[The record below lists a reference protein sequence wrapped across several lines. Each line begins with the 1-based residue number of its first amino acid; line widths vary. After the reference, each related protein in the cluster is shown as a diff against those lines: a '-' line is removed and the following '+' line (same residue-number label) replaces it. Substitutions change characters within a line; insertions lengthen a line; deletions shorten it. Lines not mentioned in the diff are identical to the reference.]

1 MTLIDDIRRD
11 REAGTPGPW
20 EKRSFQSGTVQVVLR
35 EWNNSK
41 PDPTRDGSMYGYH
54 SAYMTMYNIGWQDES
69 DTDREKSA
77 NASRIARVPEMEAR
91 ILADT
96 EALKA
101 ADGLVAAAEALGAM
115 PEGYCFCSEHR
126 IGDDGKTHEP
136 ECADLRAAIAT
147 YTKARKARDD

>member
-1 MTLIDDIRRD
+1 MTLIDDIKRD
-11 REAGTPGPW
+11 REAGTSGPW

-54 SAYMTMYNIGWQDES
+54 SAYMTMYNIGWQDQD

-91 ILADT
+91 ILSDA

-101 ADGLVAAAEALGAM
+101 ADELADRIAKAQSGWPHKPGWVDEAITA
-115 PEGYCFCSEHR
+115 Y
-126 IGDDGKTHEP
+126 
-136 ECADLRAAIAT
+136 
-147 YTKARKARDD
+147 RKARETRND